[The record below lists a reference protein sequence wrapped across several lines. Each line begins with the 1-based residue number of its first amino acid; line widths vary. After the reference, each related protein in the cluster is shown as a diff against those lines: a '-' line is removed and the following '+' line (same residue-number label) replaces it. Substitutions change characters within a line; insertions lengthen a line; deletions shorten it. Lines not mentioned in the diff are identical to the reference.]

1 MEIQSEHAGGSR
13 ALPRISLTPEE
24 AAASTGFSVRRIF
37 QAIKDEKL
45 TARKE
50 GKATV
55 IEFAELSRWVGTL
68 PTRGRPQEPKAGV
81 VMSDNGNF
89 RKRKAPARTRASKKV
104 SSHVLDKRTYL
115 RAAQPSGPITSAELA
130 GGAHE
135 ARNQHER
142 RRDGCDW
149 WTASREGPPAHD
161 APRLRLHAGRDQK
174 VRSTRPAWGSAG
186 N

>member
-89 RKRKAPARTRASKKV
+89 RKRKAPARTRPQRKC
-104 SSHVLDKRTYL
+104 HPMFLINER
-115 RAAQPSGPITSAELA
+115 TSALP
-130 GGAHE
+130 
-135 ARNQHER
+135 NPP
-142 RRDGCDW
+142 
-149 WTASREGPPAHD
+149 GPS
-161 APRLRLHAGRDQK
+161 PRQ
-174 VRSTRPAWGSAG
+174 